1 MTQITSRNNNLI
13 CECAKLK
20 DKKYRDKSALF
31 VFEGKKLF
39 FESMECGT
47 EIEKIF
53 VTDKGLSL
61 IQGVKTDAEIYHVTD
76 TVYEK
81 LSDDHSPDGIFCVAR
96 QDRNIHRLVDDKAG
110 IFWGNEYNK
119 LFMAVSV
126 RDPGNLGT
134 ILRTASAMGIDA
146 VLLSGDCVDIY
157 NPKTVRSAMGA
168 LFKQKTV
175 KFKDTAG
182 IINELKDCKISVYAA
197 ALKENS
203 RVLGSFNLPFR
214 HCFVAGNEGH
224 GLDDAIINLCSDTVI
239 IPMMPNNESLNV
251 ATASSV
257 LMWESCKDKLL
268 SRSVND

>member
-1 MTQITSRNNNLI
+1 MIQITSRNNNLI

-39 FESMECGT
+39 FESIECGT

-61 IQGVKTDAEIYHVTD
+61 IEGVKINAEIYHVTES
-76 TVYEK
+76 VYEK
-81 LSDDHSPDGIFCVAR
+81 LSDDFSPDGIFCVAR
-96 QDRNIHRLVDDKAG
+96 QNRNTHQVVESIVD
-110 IFWGNEYNK
+110 IFSTNEYNK

-175 KFKDTAG
+175 KFKDTDR
-182 IINELKDCKISVYAA
+182 IINELKSCGISVYAA

-203 RVLGSFNLPFR
+203 RILGSFPLPYR

-224 GLDDAIINLCSDTVI
+224 GLDAQIIDLCSDTVI

-257 LMWESCKDKLL
+257 LMWESCKENLL
-268 SRSVND
+268 SRSVNN